1 MPANSQLTSEK
12 SDTSILSETAKNL
25 EFQYLQNQLKHF
37 IPTLKILRGRNSDQ
51 VVFGTELN
59 SDYVIYYSSLRS
71 DQGAHIPLVSLPEL
85 TKSKYEVSRPK
96 FNLEIVI
103 EGIKI
108 PQDKKNQS
116 KDITN
121 FVRLQR
127 RLIQVDIVDVVMH
140 TLNMIKH
147 YKKSKKQN
155 NFYPQSAA

>member
-37 IPTLKILRGRNSDQ
+37 IPTLKILRGRNSNQ

-59 SDYVIYYSSLRS
+59 SDYEIYFSSVRS

-85 TKSKYEVSRPK
+85 TKSNYAVSRPK
-96 FNLEIVI
+96 YNLEIVI
-103 EGIKI
+103 QGIKI

-127 RLIQVDIVDVVMH
+127 RLQQVDIMDVVMH
-140 TLNMIKH
+140 TLDMIEN

-155 NFYPQSAA
+155 NFYSHSAA

>member
-12 SDTSILSETAKNL
+12 SNTSILSETAKNL

-37 IPTLKILRGRNSDQ
+37 IPTLKILHGRNSDQ

-59 SDYVIYYSSLRS
+59 SDYVISFSSLQS
-71 DQGAHIPLVSLPEL
+71 DTGEDIPLVSLPEL
-85 TKSKYEVSRPK
+85 TKSNYEVSRPK

-103 EGIKI
+103 EGIEI
-108 PQDKKNQS
+108 PQNRKNQS

-127 RLIQVDIVDVVMH
+127 ILIQLDIMDVVMH
-140 TLNMIKH
+140 TLNMIEH
-147 YKKSKKQN
+147 YRNSKKQN
-155 NFYPQSAA
+155 NFYLQSVA